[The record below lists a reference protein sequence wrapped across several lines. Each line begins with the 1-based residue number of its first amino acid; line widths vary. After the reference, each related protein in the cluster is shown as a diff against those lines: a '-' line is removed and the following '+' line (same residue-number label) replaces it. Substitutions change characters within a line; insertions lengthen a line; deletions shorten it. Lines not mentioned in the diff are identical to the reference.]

1 MLKCSNKNNNAKS
14 KLTTGS
20 CYNYTATKMRRSM
33 LKCSNKKNNTKSK
46 FKTGSGYSYT
56 KAYIEKEMLNYVLEI
71 VASEMFKI

>member
-1 MLKCSNKNNNAKS
+1 
-14 KLTTGS
+14 
-20 CYNYTATKMRRSM
+20 M

-46 FKTGSGYSYT
+46 FKTGSGYNYT

>member
-1 MLKCSNKNNNAKS
+1 MLEKLVKCSKS

-20 CYNYTATKMRRSM
+20 GYNYTATKMRRSM

-46 FKTGSGYSYT
+46 FKTGSGYNYT

>member
-1 MLKCSNKNNNAKS
+1 MLEKLVKCSKS
-14 KLTTGS
+14 ELTTGS

-33 LKCSNKKNNTKSK
+33 LKCINKKNNTKSK

>member
-1 MLKCSNKNNNAKS
+1 MLEKLVKCSKS

-46 FKTGSGYSYT
+46 FKTGSGYNYT